1 MIELPLVP
9 VILKSKVLFLP
20 TDEADV
26 SGGRFISGTRLIA
39 LGYFPRELASS
50 LTQPAALASPPPKP
64 AATAAVTHFSF
75 FLTFNTK
82 QRDATGLTVA
92 TG

>member
-9 VILKSKVLFLP
+9 VILESKVLFLP

-50 LTQPAALASPPPKP
+50 LTQPPALASPPPP
-64 AATAAVTHFSF
+64 RCHGGGDPLF
-75 FLTFNTK
+75 FLSNF
-82 QRDATGLTVA
+82 
-92 TG
+92 

>member
-39 LGYFPRELASS
+39 LGYFPRELTSS
-50 LTQPAALASPPPKP
+50 LTQPAAL